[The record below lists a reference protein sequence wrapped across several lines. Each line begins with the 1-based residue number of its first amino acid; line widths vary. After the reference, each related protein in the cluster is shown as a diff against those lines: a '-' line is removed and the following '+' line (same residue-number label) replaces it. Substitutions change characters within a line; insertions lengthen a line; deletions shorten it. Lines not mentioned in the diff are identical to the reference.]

1 MGFYHPATLV
11 KDAQRHGQH
20 FRSVDVQKSDA
31 VCTIETESVSGRKI
45 HYVRL
50 GLNYVKG
57 LRASTA
63 QQIAAQRKVA
73 CFRSLRDMVKRV
85 PQLQK
90 DEIAALAELGALN
103 SLPKDQS
110 DHHRRGAMW
119 QAELALRPVT
129 ELLEPAAEETVKSPL
144 VPMTPPQRTYSDFKN
159 GGLSI
164 GAHPMAYHRA
174 HLQSRGVLDAR
185 TAKEQRNGVIVKV
198 AGCVITRQRPGT
210 AKGFVFLSLEDE
222 TGIVNAIVQPDLF
235 DRERE
240 LCTNAPYVLIK
251 GVLQNIWNVVSV
263 RAAEIEELSF
273 RELAVMPSHDF
284 R

>member
-1 MGFYHPATLV
+1 
-11 KDAQRHGQH
+11 
-20 FRSVDVQKSDA
+20 
-31 VCTIETESVSGRKI
+31 
-45 HYVRL
+45 
-50 GLNYVKG
+50 
-57 LRASTA
+57 
-63 QQIAAQRKVA
+63 
-73 CFRSLRDMVKRV
+73 
-85 PQLQK
+85 
-90 DEIAALAELGALN
+90 
-103 SLPKDQS
+103 
-110 DHHRRGAMW
+110 
-119 QAELALRPVT
+119 
-129 ELLEPAAEETVKSPL
+129 
-144 VPMTPPQRTYSDFKN
+144 
-159 GGLSI
+159 
-164 GAHPMAYHRA
+164 
-174 HLQSRGVLDAR
+174 VLDAR